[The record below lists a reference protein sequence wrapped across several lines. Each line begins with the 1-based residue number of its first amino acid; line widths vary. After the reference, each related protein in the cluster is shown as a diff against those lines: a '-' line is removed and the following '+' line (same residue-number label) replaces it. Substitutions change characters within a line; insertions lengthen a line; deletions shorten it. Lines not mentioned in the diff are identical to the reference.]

1 MLLSSGEKTIMI
13 QSNDGTNQIP
23 KDIAVTKTYH
33 APKMTLLGPI
43 HGIIQAGGAG
53 GPDGGGVADNAS

>member
-1 MLLSSGEKTIMI
+1 MI